1 MPQKLN
7 QTVKLLLDFGPLAAF
22 FLAFR
27 FGPGGQ
33 DERILTA
40 TGALIACS
48 LLALAVTYAV
58 EKRIAMMPLVSGIL
72 VTVLGGMTLY
82 LKDETFIKMKP
93 TFVNLLFAA
102 ILLGGVLF
110 KKPMLKYVLSDA
122 IHMRE
127 EGWFKFS
134 WHWGAYFVFLA
145 ALNECIWRNFPTDFW
160 VNFKVFGML
169 MLTILFTASQIPLI
183 QKYWVEE
190 KDSA

>member
-1 MPQKLN
+1 VNSK
-7 QTVKLLLDFGPLAAF
+7 VKLLLDFGPLAAF
-22 FLAFR
+22 FLAYR
-27 FGPGGQ
+27 FGAGQQ

-48 LLALAVTYAV
+48 VLALAITYIV
-58 EKRIAMMPLVSGIL
+58 EKRIAMMPLISGVL

-102 ILLGGVLF
+102 ILLGGVYF

-127 EGWFKFS
+127 EGWVKFS
-134 WHWGAYFVFLA
+134 WHWGAFFVFLA
-145 ALNECIWRNFPTDFW
+145 ALNEFIWRHFPTDFW

-169 MLTILFTASQIPLI
+169 TLTILFTASQIPLI

-190 KDSA
+190 GDAVAK